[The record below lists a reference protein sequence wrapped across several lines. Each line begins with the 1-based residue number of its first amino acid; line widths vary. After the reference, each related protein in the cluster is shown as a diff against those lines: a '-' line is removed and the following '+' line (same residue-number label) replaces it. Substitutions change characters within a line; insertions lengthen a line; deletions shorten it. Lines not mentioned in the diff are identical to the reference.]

1 MAEVKLKALPKGYT
15 GSLSAGDVYYAEYLQ
30 DWKICLPIPDPKQ
43 YMPFVEFAL
52 NTCASSYCPHPQ
64 RPSPH
69 RCWSITG
76 DKELEQG
83 DASKLT
89 IHPSILIEYDPG
101 KSIHGFVT
109 NGIWRDC

>member
-1 MAEVKLKALPKGYT
+1 MEIKLRVLPKDHKGP
-15 GSLSAGDVYYAEYLQ
+15 LQPGDVYYADYLK

-52 NTCASSYCPHPQ
+52 NTCASSECGHPE
-64 RPSPH
+64 RPNRH
-69 RCWSITG
+69 RCWAITG
-76 DKELEQG
+76 DKELENG
-83 DASKLT
+83 DATKLT

-109 NGIWRDC
+109 NGVWRDT